1 MQVKKNDQVVV
12 IAGNDRGKTGKIL
25 KTFPESNRV
34 VVEGINFIKRHTRG
48 TQTNPEGINFIKRH
62 TRGTQTNPQ
71 GGIVER
77 EGTINASNVMVICS
91 SCGEGV
97 RTRSTELV
105 GSDGKTRHVRAC
117 VRCGEMVGGEE

>member
-1 MQVKKNDQVVV
+1 MHVRKNDMVVV
-12 IAGNDRGKTGKIL
+12 IAGNERGKTGKVL
-25 KTFPESNRV
+25 KTYPKSNRV

-48 TQTNPEGINFIKRH
+48 TQTNP
-62 TRGTQTNPQ
+62 Q
-71 GGIVER
+71 GGIIER

-97 RTRSTELV
+97 RTRSTELT

-117 VRCGEMVGGEE
+117 ARCGEMVGGEE

>member
-34 VVEGINFIKRHTRG
+34 VV
-48 TQTNPEGINFIKRH
+48 EGINFIKRH